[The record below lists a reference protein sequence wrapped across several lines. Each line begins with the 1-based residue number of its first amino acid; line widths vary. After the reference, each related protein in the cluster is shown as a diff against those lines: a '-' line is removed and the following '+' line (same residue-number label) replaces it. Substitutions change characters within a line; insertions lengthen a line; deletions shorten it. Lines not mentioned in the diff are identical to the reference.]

1 MIGAASLPAS
11 TDVAVLAS
19 SAEAVEEAVLA
30 GAIDA
35 IGSDGK
41 IRREFL
47 ALPFG
52 NPFYGRDGRGPW
64 ILRDKAHAEQVI
76 AASKSHLGGCEMM
89 VDYDHQSA
97 LAAVEGV
104 GGRAAASGWVKQLTA
119 GEDGIHVTVDWTP
132 AAEAALAAREYRY
145 VSPNFR
151 VSKDTREVTRLVN
164 IGLTNSPNLELP
176 ALAAE
181 DPRVSAEE
189 KPGMKMIALATLASA
204 LALAA
209 TATEAEVLAAIG
221 SLKTTGDADKTRA
234 EAAETVLASTRTALG
249 LADDAATDVVLAAV
263 ASAKAGGA
271 PDPAKFVPRAGYDE
285 LAGRLKVI
293 EEERILAQVD
303 QAVTEGKVPPAMKD
317 WAISLGKK
325 DATELASYLASA
337 VPFAG
342 QAPQLMGE
350 PKRQVTQLTEDEI
363 IACEMTG
370 MSREDF
376 LKARN
381 EETV

>member
-1 MIGAASLPAS
+1 MIGAASLHSRDELAVLCS
-11 TDVAVLAS
+11 TDGGD
-19 SAEAVEEAVLA
+19 EEAVLA

-41 IRREFL
+41 VRREFL

-104 GGRAAASGWVKQLTA
+104 GGRAAASGWVKQLSA
-119 GEDGIHVTVDWTP
+119 GDDGIHVTVEWTP

-176 ALAAE
+176 ALAAQ
-181 DPRVSAEE
+181 DPNPSLKKDSE
-189 KPGMKMIALATLASA
+189 MKMIPLASLVAA
-204 LALAA
+204 LALGAA
-209 TATEAEVLAAIG
+209 ATEAEVLAAIG
-221 SLKTTGDADKTRA
+221 SLKTTGDADKARA
-234 EAAETVLASTRTALG
+234 DAAETVLASTRTALG

-271 PDPAKFVPRAGYDE
+271 PDPAKFVPKAGYDE

-317 WAISLGKK
+317 WAIALGKK

-337 VPFAG
+337 VSFAG
-342 QAPQLMGE
+342 QAPKITGE
-350 PKRQVTQLTEDEI
+350 PKRQVTQLTEDEV